1 MKRSL
6 GYGDSTEISYV
17 RTPPRKN
24 GVIQDKNHAGWVT
37 YKGGKKIS
45 KIIVG
50 TKYFP
55 EGIKKSEK
63 YKFGIKGRTIKYE

>member
-1 MKRSL
+1 
-6 GYGDSTEISYV
+6 
-17 RTPPRKN
+17 
-24 GVIQDKNHAGWVT
+24 VIQDKNHAGWVT